1 MPLANGDRIRQLR
14 QAKGIKSGEFANLVT
29 GIQRNNLINVE
40 CNLRPASMELLH
52 RIARVLEVDVSE
64 LLRTERDVDDSRDPA
79 A

>member
-14 QAKGIKSGEFANLVT
+14 LAKGIKSGEFARLVT

-64 LLRTERDVDDSRDPA
+64 LLATDSDQGDTRDPA

>member
-14 QAKGIKSGEFANLVT
+14 QAKGWKSGEFAELVG

-40 CNLRPASMELLH
+40 CNLRPASIELLN
-52 RIARVLEVDVSE
+52 RIARVLEVAVTE
-64 LLRTERDVDDSRDPA
+64 LLRTDSDEDASRDPA